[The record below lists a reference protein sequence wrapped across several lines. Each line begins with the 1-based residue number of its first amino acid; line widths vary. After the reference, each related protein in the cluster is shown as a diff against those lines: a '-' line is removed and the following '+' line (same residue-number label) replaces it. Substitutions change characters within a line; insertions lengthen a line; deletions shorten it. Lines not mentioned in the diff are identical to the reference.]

1 MTESGVLFKGTHVS
15 EVLAGA
21 LNGGL
26 PIEGFEGDSL
36 DLSHIELDRSL
47 MSHQDYRN
55 YQVFCGSRTCRAS
68 GISDIMI
75 DRKNFTVFPFT
86 VTT

>member
-1 MTESGVLFKGTHVS
+1 MS

-55 YQVFCGSRTCRAS
+55 YQVFMEAELAALQ
-68 GISDIMI
+68 DIGYTI
-75 DRKNFTVFPFT
+75 DRKNFYGFPFT
-86 VTT
+86 GTT